1 MKYLLYIL
9 IFFTLPSYGQLMVGE
24 AGVILPACNVSA
36 ITGTKS
42 ACAGSTSALSDATSS
57 GVWSSSSTSVAT
69 VGTSGTVTGVSAG
82 TATISYV
89 VGACNATTTFTVNAV
104 PASISGTLSVSS
116 GSTTQLTDATAG
128 GTWAS
133 ASTSIATVGTAG
145 LVTGVSAGT
154 STISYTLSTGCYAT
168 AVVTVTSASAS
179 YSGIVSATAG
189 TTTSTRSV
197 ITMNTSGK
205 KLIVVE
211 CTGLGT
217 PFVLTDNQSNT
228 WTSASTVT
236 QANCVYHQIYYVIS
250 PSTSATHTF
259 TLNASS
265 NGCASVAGQ
274 VSMTIMAVD
283 CSHTPVLDQT
293 LAVQSSA
300 SAQSTAT
307 TTSLTPA
314 IADEIVFGGFCM
326 GNGSTPYTFSIPSV
340 TASDGTA
347 NNPGNYKGSA
357 LGAKIVTS
365 TGAVT
370 ITCNITPSGT
380 ALYVWQAIAF
390 R

>member
-168 AVVTVTSASAS
+168 AVVTVTSGSSAYTLVS
-179 YSGIVSATAG
+179 TGTAANSGSTKTTVTLNTTNAKLLVAYVGGLSG
-189 TTTSTRSV
+189 T
-197 ITMNTSGK
+197 
-205 KLIVVE
+205 
-211 CTGLGT
+211 
-217 PFVLTDNQSNT
+217 LTIADNQGNT
-228 WTSASTVT
+228 WTAVT
-236 QANCVYHQIYYVIS
+236 SVFNNTQCVYGSIFYTIS
-250 PSTSATHTF
+250 PTTSATHTV
-259 TLNASS
+259 TVTGTSL
-265 NGCASVAGQ
+265 GCAGVVGQ
-274 VSMTIMAVD
+274 DAMTIYSLN
-283 CSHTPVLDQT
+283 CTRTPVLDKIV
-293 LAVQSSA
+293 AGQSFA
-300 SAQSTAT
+300 SAQSSITMTSTSPSVSDGLLLFGIAT
-307 TTSLTPA
+307 
-314 IADEIVFGGFCM
+314 
-326 GNGSTPYTFSIPSV
+326 GNGTGSYTVSFSGM
-340 TASDGTA
+340 DGSNGTN
-347 NNPGNYKGSA
+347 NNPGTNKGSY
-357 LGAKIVTS
+357 LSYKLLTTS
-365 TGAVT
+365 SAQSPIATMG
-370 ITCNITPSGT
+370 GT
-380 ALYVWQAIAF
+380 NGYVGQGIF
-390 R
+390 FK